1 MLIDIHGLVIET
13 HCRSE
18 ELLNQL
24 LRPFKYFIKDSGTAA
39 VEVFIEETEPPYDS
53 FPALN
58 SSFSTPRNI
67 VFKGNGIKIIDYF
80 GKGVVVEENKGR
92 KFTIYGMNL
101 NLLQESFYMLVMS
114 LFGQYCDKSG
124 IFRIHA
130 LSFSFGNTAAIVTAN
145 AGGGK
150 STLAFAILDS
160 DTFKLMSDDEALVNN
175 RGHVMPFPLGIGTP
189 NENRVLS
196 IPTGQVYHIDRMEYG
211 RKYFVDAEYWD
222 SRLEKRELKNKIY
235 FIAQRMINGEPYI
248 ERISRFDTFV
258 SLLRS
263 AVIGLGL
270 YQGIELIFNSG
281 PSDIFKLMPVLF
293 RRMLWA
299 IKFPLESDSYKIYLS
314 NDMSKNINT
323 LKNFAKK
330 TTDNSIRESE

>member
-175 RGHVMPFPLGIGTP
+175 RGHVMPFPLGIGT
-189 NENRVLS
+189 LMK
-196 IPTGQVYHIDRMEYG
+196 TGSYRFRPDRFIISTEWSTEGNTSSMRNTG
-211 RKYFVDAEYWD
+211 IADWRNGNSKTKFI
-222 SRLEKRELKNKIY
+222 LLPRE
-235 FIAQRMINGEPYI
+235 
-248 ERISRFDTFV
+248 
-258 SLLRS
+258 
-263 AVIGLGL
+263 
-270 YQGIELIFNSG
+270 
-281 PSDIFKLMPVLF
+281 
-293 RRMLWA
+293 
-299 IKFPLESDSYKIYLS
+299 
-314 NDMSKNINT
+314 
-323 LKNFAKK
+323 
-330 TTDNSIRESE
+330 